1 MLLNI
6 RTLVT
11 LETFPCCSSK
21 FSFVYL
27 NIAISLFC
35 FPMNDTVYE
44 LWFKQMLYE
53 IDSVRSLL
61 SQVPFDERKQLV
73 INQRMGRVVG
83 IAKVSCNYN
92 YFNKNNFE
100 AELQRTQL

>member
-1 MLLNI
+1 
-6 RTLVT
+6 
-11 LETFPCCSSK
+11 
-21 FSFVYL
+21 
-27 NIAISLFC
+27 
-35 FPMNDTVYE
+35 MNDTVYE

-92 YFNKNNFE
+92 YLIKIILKLNCKGRSFNMSG
-100 AELQRTQL
+100 LQERYMFDDHS